1 MSRRILFITNEI
13 VPFYYGGIGTLFKAV
28 AKTLRRRGYEV
39 ALLGQRPAGFDEEV
53 FRRHY
58 GDITHFL
65 HAGVSGC
72 GGTSLLDGAREVW
85 RTFREIQPLF
95 RPEVV
100 VGADFGGECLL
111 LFLDAR
117 SGQYPETTFVL
128 TINGMTSDI
137 NAVFEGG
144 EQAFWNQWLWDPG
157 LRLADAMEEIT
168 VSLADRIVAPTAWVW
183 SQVRERTGIEREARI
198 IPNLSDADLFETFSD
213 MDPVALP
220 DPMILF
226 VGRLDRTKGADIL
239 LEAYLRLAERKPIFL
254 PRLVFIG
261 RDCIWRA
268 YRATFLDHWKPLI
281 PPALQDRIVFVGQI
295 QHEEVRD
302 YLRRAMLCVFPSRWE
317 AYGIVCLEAMQAGC
331 PVLVS
336 RDTGLAE
343 VVGPAF
349 PELLFDVHT
358 GPEGLA
364 EAIRTLMAVLPSKPD
379 LPARVRQRARQILHE
394 AEEGWVA
401 FLEECGGK
409 YRTQR
414 THPMPGD
421 LFADILQVLMPV
433 EELQPDVPLAHSYL
447 KVYFRQDGTYSED
460 HALRVPYPA
469 FRWTTLRLTLPEGTG
484 ESPLRVNPADKNGLI
499 LVEFISLV
507 QDGVELWRCEGI
519 DAFRRLVV
527 QGEVDRSILGRW
539 LALSAKTSDPQIL
552 MDCPVTDSPAV
563 LKMRLCFTPR
573 SGKVHAEP

>member
-1 MSRRILFITNEI
+1 MSSRILFITNEI

-28 AKTLRRRGYEV
+28 AKILRRRGYEV
-39 ALLGQRPAGFDEEV
+39 ALLGQRPAGFNEEV

-58 GDITHFL
+58 GDITHFF
-65 HAGVSGC
+65 HTGVSGS
-72 GGTSLLDGAREVW
+72 GGASLLAGAREVW

-144 EQAFWNQWLWDPG
+144 EQAFWDHWLWDPG
-157 LRLADAMEEIT
+157 LRLAEAMEKLT

-183 SQVRERTGIEREARI
+183 SQVMERTGIEREARI

-220 DPMILF
+220 GPVILF

-261 RDCIWRA
+261 KDCIWRA
-268 YRATFLDHWKPLI
+268 YRTTFLDHWKSLI
-281 PPALQDRIVFVGQI
+281 PPALQDRIVFAGQI
-295 QHEEVRD
+295 RHEEVRD

-379 LPARVRQRARQILHE
+379 LPAQVRQRARQILHE

-401 FLEECGGK
+401 LLEECGGK
-409 YRTQR
+409 YRTQG

-421 LFADILQVLMPV
+421 FFADIRQVLMPV
-433 EELQPDVPLAHSYL
+433 EELQPDVPLAHLYL

-460 HALRVPYPA
+460 HSLHVAYPV

-484 ESPLRVNPADKNGLI
+484 ESPLRVNPADKKGLI

-507 QDGVELWRCEGI
+507 QDGAELWRCEGP

-527 QGEVDRSILGRW
+527 HGAVDRSMHGRW
-539 LALSAKTSDPQIL
+539 LALSAKDWDLQIL
-552 MDCPVTDSPAV
+552 MDCPATAAPAV
-563 LKMRLCFTPR
+563 LKMRLCFTPQ
-573 SGKVHAEP
+573 S

>member
-1 MSRRILFITNEI
+1 MSRRILFITSEI
-13 VPFYYGGIGTLFKAV
+13 VPFHYGGIGTLFKAV

-39 ALLGQRPAGFDEEV
+39 ALLGGRPAGFDEEV

-58 GDITHFL
+58 GDIPHFF
-65 HAGVSGC
+65 HAGVSG
-72 GGTSLLDGAREVW
+72 GGGASLLDGAREVW

-137 NAVFEGG
+137 TSVFEGG
-144 EQAFWNQWLWDPG
+144 EQAFWDRWLWDPG
-157 LRLADAMEEIT
+157 LRLAEAMEEMTI
-168 VSLADRIVAPTAWVW
+168 SLADRIVAPTAWVW
-183 SQVRERTGIEREARI
+183 NQVRDRTGIELEARI
-198 IPNLSDADLFETFSD
+198 IPNLSDADLFQTISD
-213 MDPVALP
+213 MDPIAPP
-220 DPMILF
+220 DQVILF

-261 RDCIWRA
+261 KDCIWKA

-281 PPALQDRIVFVGQI
+281 PPALQDRIIFTGQI
-295 QHEEVRD
+295 EYEEVRD
-302 YLRRAMLCVFPSRWE
+302 YLRQAMLCVFPSRWE
-317 AYGIVCLEAMQAGC
+317 AYGIVCLEAMLAGC
-331 PVLVS
+331 PVLAS

-343 VVGPAF
+343 VVGPTF

-364 EAIRTLMAVLPSKPD
+364 EAIRTLMVTLPSKPN
-379 LPARVRQRARQILHE
+379 LPAQVRQRARQILHE

-409 YRTQR
+409 HRTQG

-421 LFADILQVLMPV
+421 FFANILQVLIPV
-433 EELQPDVPLAHSYL
+433 KELQPDAAETHSHV
-447 KVYFRQDGTYSED
+447 KVYLRKGGVYSENYY
-460 HALRVPYPA
+460 LRVAYPV
-469 FRWTTLRLTLPEGTG
+469 FRWATLHLPLPEGTG
-484 ESPLRVNPADKNGLI
+484 ESPLRVDPTDNKGLI

-507 QDGVELWRCEGI
+507 RDGVELWRCEGT
-519 DAFRRLVV
+519 DAFHRLVV
-527 QGEVDRSILGRW
+527 DGEADRSMIGRW
-539 LALSAKTSDPQIL
+539 LALSAKDWALQIL
-552 MDCPVTDSPAV
+552 MDCPVTDAPAV
-563 LKMRLCFTPR
+563 LKMRLCFMPQ
-573 SGKVHAEP
+573 S